1 LGLSSFSGKSFL
13 RSPISKASKANA
25 TNVPPMPTMSMV
37 NPNEK
42 LSTSISLGLL
52 ILDNFVKSNEFRE
65 KHNSTLKMDFQPN

>member
-1 LGLSSFSGKSFL
+1 
-13 RSPISKASKANA
+13 
-25 TNVPPMPTMSMV
+25 MPTMSMV